1 MQHFHPELGYLL
13 PTAQFRRSV
22 RHALVAAAF
31 GAMSGAIGV
40 LALTHRHDPALAYSD
55 AALAAGRVDVP
66 TDARIQMPTATPAA
80 VDAMAST
87 AQPDQAATFSK
98 KRHRIAHNREKT
110 RIKDRKEADP
120 RRAYAMPYPTRE
132 EGFRRDWGGNWNRSW
147 NDSWSSR

>member
-1 MQHFHPELGYLL
+1 
-13 PTAQFRRSV
+13 
-22 RHALVAAAF
+22 
-31 GAMSGAIGV
+31 
-40 LALTHRHDPALAYSD
+40 
-55 AALAAGRVDVP
+55 
-66 TDARIQMPTATPAA
+66 
-80 VDAMAST
+80 MAST

-132 EGFRRDWGGNWNRSW
+132 EGFRRDWSGNCNRSW